1 MNTNSRI
8 EQKQP
13 NSTKEK
19 ILDWLSFGRN
29 EFFIVFSMFFFSI
42 ANANFIPYAP
52 IWLKQLFDVES
63 FVILGLTNVIYNAM
77 LAVGTLLW
85 GFFADKFGTKKFI
98 IGGLIAMGLMYI
110 SLIFSMSPVYFLVII
125 LVGYFFGSAQQA
137 NYYAFATV
145 STIKS
150 KEMIL
155 GKISAIMSF
164 AWIIMSPISG
174 TIHDIAGD
182 NAMMIQLIIA
192 IISISIALIL
202 ILFSKETRIKDIEVK
217 NKEVNSSKS
226 ISVYPIFFGLILIW
240 SFFMQATM
248 SGFWAYSSIYF
259 IETLSVKAV
268 HYSLFLIA
276 TTTLAIPVSII
287 LGNIK
292 SNRKISEIAIVYLL
306 IQALC
311 YLFMSIFYKNST
323 LNLILYSI
331 PMYPFYS
338 VSVYTL
344 IANYSNKERRAAAYG
359 IFSFVGIT
367 GVVVGILLLGVL
379 ADNSPLGIFVML
391 RYTFLFAVISFIFAI
406 AVFLLI
412 RRRKNKEE
420 GILL

>member
-1 MNTNSRI
+1 MVMNTNSRI
-8 EQKQP
+8 EQKQT
-13 NSTKEK
+13 SSKKEK

-29 EFFIVFSMFFFSI
+29 EFFIIFSMFFFSI

-63 FVILGLTNVIYNAM
+63 FVVLGLTNVIWNSM

-85 GFFADKFGTKKFI
+85 GFFADKLGTKKFI

-125 LVGYFFGSAQQA
+125 LIGYFFGSAQQA
-137 NYYAFATV
+137 NYYALATV
-145 STIKS
+145 STNKS

-174 TIHDIAGD
+174 TIHDLAGD

-202 ILFSKETRIKDIEVK
+202 IFFAKETRTEDVVEK
-217 NKEVNSSKS
+217 NKAVKSSTPIS
-226 ISVYPIFFGLILIW
+226 IYPIFFGLILIW
-240 SFFMQATM
+240 AFFMQATM

-259 IETLSVKAV
+259 IETLNVKAV
-268 HYSLFLIA
+268 HFSFFLIA
-276 TTTLAIPVSII
+276 TTAIAIPVSIF

-292 SNRKISEIAIVYLL
+292 SDKKISQIAIVYLL
-306 IQALC
+306 IQAI
-311 YLFMSIFYKNST
+311 YFLFMSIFYTNAI

-367 GVVVGILLLGVL
+367 GVVAGILLLGVL

-391 RYTFLFAVISFIFAI
+391 RYTFLFAVISVIFAI
-406 AVFLLI
+406 AIFFLI
-412 RRRKNKEE
+412 RRRKEKD
-420 GILL
+420 

>member
-8 EQKQP
+8 EQNQTSS
-13 NSTKEK
+13 NKEK

-63 FVILGLTNVIYNAM
+63 FVVLGLTNVIYNSM

-98 IGGLIAMGLMYI
+98 VGGLIAMGLMYI
-110 SLIFSMSPVYFLVII
+110 SLIFSMSSVYFLVII

-137 NYYAFATV
+137 NYYALATV
-145 STIKS
+145 STTKS

-155 GKISAIMSF
+155 GKISAITSF
-164 AWIIMSPISG
+164 GWIIMSPISG
-174 TIHDIAGD
+174 TIHDLAVD

-192 IISISIALIL
+192 IISVSIALVL
-202 ILFSKETRIKDIEVK
+202 IFFVKETRADEIEEKSKTV
-217 NKEVNSSKS
+217 ESSVPIS
-226 ISVYPIFFGLILIW
+226 IFPIFFSLIIVW
-240 SFFMQATM
+240 AFFMQATI

-259 IETLSVKAV
+259 IDTLDVKAV
-268 HYSLFLIA
+268 HFSFFLIA
-276 TTTLAIPVSII
+276 TTAIAIPISIF
-287 LGNIK
+287 LGNVK
-292 SNRKISEIAIVYLL
+292 SNEKISKIAIIFIL
-306 IQALC
+306 IQAVC
-311 YLFMSIFYKNST
+311 YLFMSIFYNNAI

-338 VSVYTL
+338 ISVYTL

-391 RYTFLFAVISFIFAI
+391 RYSFLFAIISFLFAI
-406 AVFLLI
+406 VIFFLI
-412 RRRKNKEE
+412 RRIKEK
-420 GILL
+420 